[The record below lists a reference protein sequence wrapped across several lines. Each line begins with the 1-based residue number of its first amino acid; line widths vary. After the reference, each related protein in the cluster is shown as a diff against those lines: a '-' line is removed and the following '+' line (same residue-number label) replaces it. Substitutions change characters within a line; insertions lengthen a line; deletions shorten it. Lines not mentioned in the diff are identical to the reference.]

1 METVITALENDAI
14 SVNGVVYDE
23 FDSGY
28 YKYYAMF
35 VKKGIP
41 FKSGAT
47 IVQRPAHRPRT
58 STKVKKTLYIEK
70 KHVDDLEAI
79 KKGLNMSDKIVAK
92 VNEGQEPDVKPYTI
106 DDISI
111 GLIKFW
117 TEWFKNE
124 GKK

>member
-1 METVITALENDAI
+1 METVITVLERDAI
-14 SVNGVVYDE
+14 DVNGVVLKRGDL
-23 FDSGY
+23 GY
-28 YKYYAMF
+28 YNYFALV
-35 VKKGIP
+35 VKRGVA
-41 FKSGAT
+41 FKIGAT
-47 IVQRPAHRPRT
+47 IIQRPAHRPRT

-117 TEWFKNE
+117 TNE
-124 GKK
+124 LSK

>member
-1 METVITALENDAI
+1 METVITVLEDNAI
-14 SVNGVVYDE
+14 DVNGVVLKRGD
-23 FDSGY
+23 FGY
-28 YKYYAMF
+28 YIYFGIF
-35 VKKGIP
+35 VKRGVA
-41 FKSGAT
+41 FKIGAT
-47 IVQRPAHRPRT
+47 ITIKQQGRPKT

-70 KHVDDLEAI
+70 KHVKDLEAI

-117 TEWFKNE
+117 TKYFEE
-124 GKK
+124 L

>member
-1 METVITALENDAI
+1 METVITVLENEVID
-14 SVNGVVYDE
+14 VNGVLYKKDDP
-23 FDSGY
+23 FYFQY
-28 YKYYAMF
+28 YVMF
-35 VKKGIP
+35 VKKGLV
-41 FKSGAT
+41 FKTGAT
-47 IVQRPAHRPRT
+47 IVKKPAHRPRT

-117 TEWFKNE
+117 TKYFEE
-124 GKK
+124 L

>member
-1 METVITALENDAI
+1 METIITVLENEAI
-14 SVNGVVYDE
+14 DVNGVVYDE

-28 YKYYAMF
+28 YQYYAIF

-41 FKSGAT
+41 FKIGAT

-70 KHVDDLEAI
+70 KHVEDLETI

-92 VNEGQEPDVKPYTI
+92 VNEGQELDVKPYKI
-106 DDISI
+106 EDISI

-117 TEWFKNE
+117 TKYFEE
-124 GKK
+124 L